1 MTSESRGFALDETEF
16 EIDQQQLAESA
27 RLFPAHRHTEPVA
40 HPQVDMSFLAAPT
53 AEFGRHAWD
62 ECGHL

>member
-1 MTSESRGFALDETEF
+1 MDESSFD
-16 EIDQQQLAESA
+16 IDQQQLARSA
-27 RLFPAHRHTEPVA
+27 QKFPAHRHTVPVA
-40 HPQVDMSFLAAPT
+40 HPTADVSYLGAG

>member
-1 MTSESRGFALDETEF
+1 MDETSF

-27 RLFPAHRHTEPVA
+27 RRFPAHRNTQPTA
-40 HPQVDMSFLAAPT
+40 HPSADMSYLASAPSY
-53 AEFGRHAWD
+53 EFVSHAWD

>member
-1 MTSESRGFALDETEF
+1 MDEATF

-27 RLFPAHRHTEPVA
+27 RRFPAHRHTVPVA
-40 HPQVDMSFLAAPT
+40 HPSADVSYLGSGP
-53 AEFGRHAWD
+53 EFSRHAWD